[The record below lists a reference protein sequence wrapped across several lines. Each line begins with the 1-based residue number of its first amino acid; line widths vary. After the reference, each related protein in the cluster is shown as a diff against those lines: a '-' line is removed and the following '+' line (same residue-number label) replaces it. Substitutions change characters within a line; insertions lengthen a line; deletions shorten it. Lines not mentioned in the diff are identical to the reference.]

1 MASRATATGQSTGD
15 TNDIEMT
22 DAPKEITIN
31 ETLKIA
37 LPDKY
42 QGSRQEL
49 DTFLLQL
56 EIYFRFNEDKF
67 TTKESKSIWAASY
80 LRGEATK
87 WIQPYLRDY
96 FEHDD
101 KDRMQ
106 PTRTIFNSF
115 EGFKTEIRRIF
126 GNSNELEVAEDKIF
140 NLKQTGSALKYATE
154 FRRYAGTTKWDEI
167 AIMSHYRKGLKPE
180 VRLELE
186 RSAESTDLNDLI
198 QDSIES
204 DDRLYRYR
212 QSQRSYK
219 PQGNQKQGRY
229 RKNEG
234 RPRYNPQRY
243 GDPMELD
250 ATHYTNGNDDSEKR
264 RRRENNLCFECGKA
278 GHRAAD
284 CRSKKTGGKRGNF
297 KPKFGKGQLNA
308 TFTIPENPTKS
319 ENTETFTV
327 EEFQQLLKELPR
339 NQEGMNAIDLW
350 EQEYYRTPTPS
361 VTEESHQDE
370 AEADHA
376 TMSWTACYDEFCGIH
391 RSDKEA
397 TGWFPKKRKT
407 KNHQN
412 NVTCKDL
419 TPNITSQEVR
429 KVTQQLN
436 ATGQAGQIYCKVQ
449 INGHIQSAMIDSGAT
464 GNFIAPEAAKYL
476 EIPLQ
481 TKQHPYRLQLVDGQ
495 LAGSDGKISQETIP
509 VRMGITQHTEVIQ
522 LDVVPLGQQQIILG
536 MPWLKAHNPKI
547 DWAQGIVTFDQCKS
561 GHRDT
566 LEASARRN
574 TRQGE
579 LNANNTGDVGH
590 PVQGPPLRAKASTPP
605 LQMQK
610 PTTRHEIAIEAKER
624 PTIPEQYKKYEHVFK
639 EPGIHEALPEH
650 KPWDH
655 EIILEEG
662 KMPVHTPIY
671 SMSADELKR
680 LREYIDDNLA
690 KGWIRESAS
699 QVASPTMWVPKKDG
713 PDRLVVDYRKLNA
726 LTKKDRYPLPL
737 ATELRDRLG
746 GATIFTKMDLRNG
759 YHLIRMKEGE
769 EWKTAFKTRY
779 GLYEYQVMPFGLTN
793 APATFMRLMNNVLSQ
808 YLDTCCIC
816 YLDDILVY
824 SNNKVQ
830 HIKDVSNILESLSK
844 ADLLCKPSKC
854 EFHVTETEFLGFT
867 VSSQGLKMSKDKVK
881 AVLEWKQPTTIK
893 EVQSFLGF
901 VNFYRR
907 FIKGY
912 SGITTPLTTL
922 TRKDQGSFE
931 WTAKAQESFDTLKQ
945 AVAEEPILLTFDPE
959 KEIIVETD
967 SSDFAIG
974 AVLSQPGQNGKYQP
988 IAFYSRKLS
997 PAELNY
1003 EIYDKELLAIVD
1015 AFREWRVY
1023 LEGSK
1028 YTVQVYTDH
1037 KNLVYFTTTKQLN
1050 RRQVRWSE
1058 TMANYNFRISYVK
1071 GSENARADALSRK
1084 PEYQENKTYESY
1096 AIFKKDGE
1104 SLVYNAPQLAAT
1116 HLLEDNHL
1124 RKQIQSHY
1132 DKDAT
1137 ATRIRKTI
1145 EPGFTIE
1152 NDTIY
1157 FHGKVYIPSQMTK
1170 EFVTEQHG
1178 LPAHGHQGIARTF
1191 ARIRGISYFPRMRT
1205 IVEEVVGNCD
1215 TCIRNKSSR
1224 HAPYGQLQTP
1234 DMPSQPWK
1242 SITWDFVVKL
1252 PLSKDPTT
1260 GIEYDAILNIVDR
1273 LTKFAYMIPFKETW
1287 DAEQLAYVFLR
1298 IIVSIHGVPDEIISD
1313 RDKLFTSKFWTT
1325 LLALMGIKRKLST
1338 SFHPQTDGQTE
1349 RTNQTM
1355 EAYLRCYVNYR
1366 QDNWVE
1372 LLPMAQFAY
1381 NTSETETT
1389 KITPARA
1396 NFGFNPQAYKIPIP
1410 QEVNAESAI
1419 VQVEQLKDLQEQLAL
1434 DLRFISSRTAA
1445 YYNTKRSMEPTL
1457 KEGDK
1462 VYLLRRNIE
1471 TKRPSNKL
1479 DHRKLGPFKIDKVI
1493 GTVNYRL
1500 KLPDTMNIHPVFHIS
1515 LLEPAPP
1522 GAPNAPFTEIE
1533 PVNPNAIYDVETILD
1548 CKYVRNKVKYLIK
1561 WLDYPHSENTWEFKG
1576 DLSCPEKLRAFHLKY
1591 PHLPTKP
1598 QAPHQ
1603 TTKATRGR
1611 RNQKKNH

>member
-1 MASRATATGQSTGD
+1 MAANSSSRSQQAPASNFD
-15 TNDIEMT
+15 DVEMT

-56 EIYFRFNEDKF
+56 EIYFRFNQDKF
-67 TTKESKSIWAASY
+67 TEKESKSIWAVSY
-80 LRGEATK
+80 LRGEAGK

-96 FEHDD
+96 FKHDD
-101 KDRMQ
+101 RERMQ
-106 PTRTIFNSF
+106 PTRTIFDSF

-154 FRRYAGTTKWDEI
+154 FRRYAGTTKWDEV

-180 VRLELE
+180 VRLELDRE
-186 RSAESTDLNDLI
+186 GEDDDLNGLI
-198 QDSIES
+198 KSSIDA
-204 DDRLYRYR
+204 DDRLYRYK
-212 QSQRSYK
+212 QTQRSYK
-219 PQGNQKQGRY
+219 PQTNHRQGRY

-234 RPRYNPQRY
+234 RPRYSTQSY

-250 ATHYTNGNDDSEKR
+250 ATHHRNENDDPEKR

-284 CRSKKTGGKRGNF
+284 CRSKKTGGKKGNF

-308 TFTIPENPTKS
+308 TFVSQEHPAKTE
-319 ENTETFTV
+319 ETETFTS
-327 EEFQQLLKELPR
+327 EEFRKLLDELPR
-339 NQEGMNAIDLW
+339 NQEGMNAVDLW
-350 EQEYYRTPTPS
+350 EQEYYRTPSPS
-361 VTEESHQDE
+361 VTEECIKE
-370 AEADHA
+370 EIPADHA
-376 TMSWTACYDEFCGIH
+376 MMSWTACYDKFCGIH

-407 KNHQN
+407 RNQQSKETDKKQ
-412 NVTCKDL
+412 
-419 TPNITSQEVR
+419 
-429 KVTQQLN
+429 VTQQLN
-436 ATGQAGQIYCKVQ
+436 ATGQAGQIYCKVK
-449 INGHIQSAMIDSGAT
+449 INGQIQQAMIDSGAT

-476 EIPLQ
+476 GVPLQ
-481 TKQHPYRLQLVDGQ
+481 KKQKTLPI
-495 LAGSDGKISQETIP
+495 AETRP
-509 VRMGITQHTEVIQ
+509 VQMNINQHSEVIQ

-536 MPWLKAHNPKI
+536 MPWLKAHNPRI
-547 DWAQGIVTFDQCKS
+547 DWSQETVTFDQCKC
-561 GHRDT
+561 GQGDT

-579 LNANNTGDVGH
+579 LNANNFGDVGH

-610 PTTRHEIAIEAKER
+610 PTTRQEIAIKAEELM
-624 PTIPEQYKKYEHVFK
+624 IPEQYKKYEHVFK

-671 SMSADELKR
+671 SMSADELKT

-690 KGWIRESAS
+690 KGWIRESTS
-699 QVASPTMWVPKKDG
+699 QVASPTI
-713 PDRLVVDYRKLNA
+713 KLNT

-793 APATFMRLMNNVLSQ
+793 APATFMRLMNNVLSP

-824 SNNKVQ
+824 SSNEDQ
-830 HIKDVSNILESLSK
+830 HIKDVSSILESLAK
-844 ADLLCKPSKC
+844 VDLLCKPSKC

-881 AVLEWKQPTTIK
+881 AVLEWKQPNTIK
-893 EVQSFLGF
+893 ELQSFLGF

-907 FIKGY
+907 FIRGY
-912 SGITTPLTTL
+912 SGIATSLTNL
-922 TRKDQGSFE
+922 TKKNQGSFE
-931 WTAKAQESFDTLKQ
+931 WTVEAQEAFDTLKQ
-945 AVAEEPILLTFDPE
+945 AVAKEPILLTFDPE
-959 KEIIVETD
+959 KPIIVETD

-974 AVLSQPGQNGKYQP
+974 AVLSQPGQN
-988 IAFYSRKLS
+988 
-997 PAELNY
+997 E
-1003 EIYDKELLAIVD
+1003 
-1015 AFREWRVY
+1015 
-1023 LEGSK
+1023 K
-1028 YTVQVYTDH
+1028 YTNQSHSTHGSYHQLNH

-1058 TMANYNFRISYVK
+1058 TMANYNFKISYVK

-1084 PEYQENKTYESY
+1084 PEYQENKSYESY
-1096 AIFKKDGE
+1096 AIFKKEGE

-1116 HLLEDNHL
+1116 HILEDNHL
-1124 RKQIQSHY
+1124 RIKIQSHY

-1137 ATRIRKTI
+1137 AIRIRKTI

-1152 NDTIY
+1152 NETIY

-1191 ARIRGISYFPRMRT
+1191 ARIREISYFPRMRT

-1260 GIEYDAILNIVDR
+1260 GIEYDAILNVVDR

-1298 IIVSIHGVPDEIISD
+1298 GIVSIHGVPDEIISD

-1548 CKYVRNKVKYLIK
+1548 CKYIRNKVKYI
-1561 WLDYPHSENTWEFKG
+1561 
-1576 DLSCPEKLRAFHLKY
+1576 
-1591 PHLPTKP
+1591 
-1598 QAPHQ
+1598 
-1603 TTKATRGR
+1603 
-1611 RNQKKNH
+1611 

>member
-1 MASRATATGQSTGD
+1 MAA
-15 TNDIEMT
+15 N
-22 DAPKEITIN
+22 ITIN

-56 EIYFRFNEDKF
+56 EIYFRFNQDKF
-67 TTKESKSIWAASY
+67 TEKESKSIWAVSY
-80 LRGEATK
+80 LRGEAGK

-101 KDRMQ
+101 RERMQ
-106 PTRTIFNSF
+106 PTRTIFDSF

-126 GNSNELEVAEDKIF
+126 GNSNELEVAEEKIF

-154 FRRYAGTTKWDEI
+154 FRRYAGTTKWDEV

-180 VRLELE
+180 VRLELDRE
-186 RSAESTDLNDLI
+186 GEDDDLNGLI
-198 QDSIES
+198 KSSIDA
-204 DDRLYRYR
+204 DDRLYRVTGTHGTR
-212 QSQRSYK
+212 RHA
-219 PQGNQKQGRY
+219 PQGTGMMIQRKDEGEKTTYALNVEKQGTGQRIAEVRRQEE
-229 RKNEG
+229 RKATS
-234 RPRYNPQRY
+234 NPSS
-243 GDPMELD
+243 
-250 ATHYTNGNDDSEKR
+250 AKA
-264 RRRENNLCFECGKA
+264 NL
-278 GHRAAD
+278 
-284 CRSKKTGGKRGNF
+284 TL
-297 KPKFGKGQLNA
+297 PLY
-308 TFTIPENPTKS
+308 
-319 ENTETFTV
+319 
-327 EEFQQLLKELPR
+327 PR
-339 NQEGMNAIDLW
+339 NIQL
-350 EQEYYRTPTPS
+350 R
-361 VTEESHQDE
+361 
-370 AEADHA
+370 
-376 TMSWTACYDEFCGIH
+376 
-391 RSDKEA
+391 
-397 TGWFPKKRKT
+397 PKKLRPSPVRNSGNYWTSYRET
-407 KNHQN
+407 KRTKKQ
-412 NVTCKDL
+412 
-419 TPNITSQEVR
+419 
-429 KVTQQLN
+429 VTQQLN
-436 ATGQAGQIYCKVQ
+436 ATGQAGQIYCKVK
-449 INGHIQSAMIDSGAT
+449 INGQIQQAMIDSGAT

-476 EIPLQ
+476 GVPLQ
-481 TKQHPYRLQLVDGQ
+481 KKQKPYQLQLVDGQ
-495 LAGSDGKISQETIP
+495 LAGSDGNVSQETRP
-509 VRMGITQHTEVIQ
+509 VQMNINQHSEVIQ

-536 MPWLKAHNPKI
+536 MPCARTVKEDTFKA
-547 DWAQGIVTFDQCKS
+547 S
-561 GHRDT
+561 
-566 LEASARRN
+566 ERRN

-579 LNANNTGDVGH
+579 LNANNFGDVGH

-610 PTTRHEIAIEAKER
+610 PTTRQEIAIKAEE
-624 PTIPEQYKKYEHVFK
+624 PMIPEHCGLQKAQYAYK
-639 EPGIHEALPEH
+639 EGSISTSISYGI
-650 KPWDH
+650 K
-655 EIILEEG
+655 
-662 KMPVHTPIY
+662 
-671 SMSADELKR
+671 
-680 LREYIDDNLA
+680 
-690 KGWIRESAS
+690 
-699 QVASPTMWVPKKDG
+699 
-713 PDRLVVDYRKLNA
+713 
-726 LTKKDRYPLPL
+726 
-737 ATELRDRLG
+737 RDRLG

-793 APATFMRLMNNVLSQ
+793 APATFMRLMNNVLSP

-824 SNNKVQ
+824 SSNEDQ
-830 HIKDVSNILESLSK
+830 HIKDVSSILESLAK
-844 ADLLCKPSKC
+844 VDLLCKPSKC

-881 AVLEWKQPTTIK
+881 AVLEWKQPNTIK
-893 EVQSFLGF
+893 ELQSFLGF
-901 VNFYRR
+901 KN
-907 FIKGY
+907 
-912 SGITTPLTTL
+912 
-922 TRKDQGSFE
+922 QGSFE
-931 WTAKAQESFDTLKQ
+931 WTVEAQEAFDTLKQ
-945 AVAEEPILLTFDPE
+945 AVAKEPILLTFDPE
-959 KEIIVETD
+959 KPIIVETD

-974 AVLSQPGQNGKYQP
+974 AVLSQPGQNEKYQP

-1028 YTVQVYTDH
+1028 YTQ
-1037 KNLVYFTTTKQLN
+1037 
-1050 RRQVRWSE
+1050 RQVRWSE
-1058 TMANYNFRISYVK
+1058 TMANYNFKISYVK

-1084 PEYQENKTYESY
+1084 PEYQENKSYESY
-1096 AIFKKDGE
+1096 AIFKKEGE

-1116 HLLEDNHL
+1116 HILEDNHL
-1124 RKQIQSHY
+1124 RIKIQSHY

-1137 ATRIRKTI
+1137 AIRIRKTI

-1152 NDTIY
+1152 NETIY

-1191 ARIRGISYFPRMRT
+1191 ARLREISYFPRMRT

-1252 PLSKDPTT
+1252 PFSKDPTT
-1260 GIEYDAILNIVDR
+1260 GIEYDAILNVVDR

-1298 IIVSIHGVPDEIISD
+1298 GIVSIHGVPDEIISD

-1561 WLDYPHSENTWEFKG
+1561 WLDYPHSENTWELKE

-1598 QAPHQ
+1598 QAPPQ

>member
-1 MASRATATGQSTGD
+1 MDSSGTTALQERPAVPAVQTLSRDPRGSSRNTLSTLSASSTDSIPTASMAANSSSRSQQAPASNFD
-15 TNDIEMT
+15 DVEMT

-56 EIYFRFNEDKF
+56 EIYFRFNQDKF
-67 TTKESKSIWAASY
+67 TEKESKSIWAVSY
-80 LRGEATK
+80 LRGEAGK

-101 KDRMQ
+101 RERMQ
-106 PTRTIFNSF
+106 PTRTIFDSF

-154 FRRYAGTTKWDEI
+154 FRRYAGTTKWDEV

-180 VRLELE
+180 VRLELDRE
-186 RSAESTDLNDLI
+186 GEDDDLNGLI
-198 QDSIES
+198 KSSIDA
-204 DDRLYRYR
+204 DDRLYRYK
-212 QSQRSYK
+212 QTQRSYK
-219 PQGNQKQGRY
+219 PQTNHRQGRY

-234 RPRYNPQRY
+234 RPRYSTQSY

-250 ATHYTNGNDDSEKR
+250 ATHHRNENDDPEKR

-284 CRSKKTGGKRGNF
+284 CRSKKTGGKKGNF

-308 TFTIPENPTKS
+308 TFVSQEHPAKTE
-319 ENTETFTV
+319 ETETFTS
-327 EEFQQLLKELPR
+327 EEFRKLLDELPR
-339 NQEGMNAIDLW
+339 NQEGMNAVDLW
-350 EQEYYRTPTPS
+350 EQEYYRTPSPS
-361 VTEESHQDE
+361 VTEECIKE
-370 AEADHA
+370 EIPADHA
-376 TMSWTACYDEFCGIH
+376 MMSWTACYDKFCGIH

-397 TGWFPKKRKT
+397 TGWFPKKEKT
-407 KNHQN
+407 RNQQSKETDKKQ
-412 NVTCKDL
+412 
-419 TPNITSQEVR
+419 
-429 KVTQQLN
+429 VTQQLN
-436 ATGQAGQIYCKVQ
+436 ATGQAGQIYCKVK
-449 INGHIQSAMIDSGAT
+449 INGQIQQAMIDSGAT

-476 EIPLQ
+476 GVPLQ
-481 TKQHPYRLQLVDGQ
+481 KKQKPYQLQLVDGQ
-495 LAGSDGKISQETIP
+495 LAGSDGNVSQETRP
-509 VRMGITQHTEVIQ
+509 VQMNINQHSEVIQ

-536 MPWLKAHNPKI
+536 MPWLKAHNPRI
-547 DWAQGIVTFDQCKS
+547 DWSQEN
-561 GHRDT
+561 R
-566 LEASARRN
+566 
-574 TRQGE
+574 
-579 LNANNTGDVGH
+579 H

-610 PTTRHEIAIEAKER
+610 PTTRQEIAIKAEELM
-624 PTIPEQYKKYEHVFK
+624 IPEQYKKYEHVFK

-671 SMSADELKR
+671 SMSADELKT

-690 KGWIRESAS
+690 KGWIRESTS
-699 QVASPTMWVPKKDG
+699 QVASPTIYFHETHEQC
-713 PDRLVVDYRKLNA
+713 VV
-726 LTKKDRYPLPL
+726 TI
-737 ATELRDRLG
+737 LR
-746 GATIFTKMDLRNG
+746 
-759 YHLIRMKEGE
+759 H
-769 EWKTAFKTRY
+769 
-779 GLYEYQVMPFGLTN
+779 
-793 APATFMRLMNNVLSQ
+793 
-808 YLDTCCIC
+808 TCCIC

-824 SNNKVQ
+824 SNNESQ
-830 HIKDVSNILESLSK
+830 HIKDVSSILESLAK

-854 EFHVTETEFLGFT
+854 EFHVKETEFLGFT
-867 VSSQGLKMSKDKVK
+867 VSNQGLKMSKDKK
-881 AVLEWKQPTTIK
+881 
-893 EVQSFLGF
+893 
-901 VNFYRR
+901 
-907 FIKGY
+907 
-912 SGITTPLTTL
+912 
-922 TRKDQGSFE
+922 KDQGSFE
-931 WTAKAQESFDTLKQ
+931 WTAKAQESFETLKQ

-959 KEIIVETD
+959 KQIIVETD

-974 AVLSQPGQNGKYQP
+974 AVLSQPGQNEKYQP

-1058 TMANYNFRISYVK
+1058 TMANYNFKISYVK

-1084 PEYQENKTYESY
+1084 PEYQENKSYESY
-1096 AIFKKDGE
+1096 AIFKKEGE

-1116 HLLEDNHL
+1116 HILEDNHL
-1124 RKQIQSHY
+1124 RIKIQSHY

-1137 ATRIRKTI
+1137 AIRIRKTI

-1152 NDTIY
+1152 NETIY

-1191 ARIRGISYFPRMRT
+1191 ARIREISYFPRMRT

-1260 GIEYDAILNIVDR
+1260 GIEYDAILNVVDR

-1298 IIVSIHGVPDEIISD
+1298 
-1313 RDKLFTSKFWTT
+1313 
-1325 LLALMGIKRKLST
+1325 GI
-1338 SFHPQTDGQTE
+1338 
-1349 RTNQTM
+1349 
-1355 EAYLRCYVNYR
+1355 
-1366 QDNWVE
+1366 
-1372 LLPMAQFAY
+1372 
-1381 NTSETETT
+1381 
-1389 KITPARA
+1389 
-1396 NFGFNPQAYKIPIP
+1396 YKS
-1410 QEVNAESAI
+1410 NS
-1419 VQVEQLKDLQEQLAL
+1419 LKDLQEQLAL

-1548 CKYVRNKVKYLIK
+1548 CKYIRNKVKYLIK
-1561 WLDYPHSENTWEFKG
+1561 WLDYPHSENTWELKE

-1598 QAPHQ
+1598 QAPPQ

>member
-1 MASRATATGQSTGD
+1 MAANSSSRSQQAPASNFD
-15 TNDIEMT
+15 DVEMT

-56 EIYFRFNEDKF
+56 EIYFRFNQDKF
-67 TTKESKSIWAASY
+67 TEKESKSIWAVSY
-80 LRGEATK
+80 LRGEAGK

-101 KDRMQ
+101 RERMQ
-106 PTRTIFNSF
+106 PTRTIFDSF

-154 FRRYAGTTKWDEI
+154 FRRYAGTTKWDEV

-180 VRLELE
+180 
-186 RSAESTDLNDLI
+186 S
-198 QDSIES
+198 
-204 DDRLYRYR
+204 
-212 QSQRSYK
+212 
-219 PQGNQKQGRY
+219 
-229 RKNEG
+229 
-234 RPRYNPQRY
+234 Y

-250 ATHYTNGNDDSEKR
+250 ATHHRNENDDPEKR

-284 CRSKKTGGKRGNF
+284 CRSKKTGGKKGNF

-308 TFTIPENPTKS
+308 TFVSQEHPAKTE
-319 ENTETFTV
+319 ETETFTS
-327 EEFQQLLKELPR
+327 EEFRKLLDELPR
-339 NQEGMNAIDLW
+339 NQE
-350 EQEYYRTPTPS
+350 
-361 VTEESHQDE
+361 
-370 AEADHA
+370 
-376 TMSWTACYDEFCGIH
+376 
-391 RSDKEA
+391 DK
-397 TGWFPKKRKT
+397 K
-407 KNHQN
+407 Q
-412 NVTCKDL
+412 
-419 TPNITSQEVR
+419 
-429 KVTQQLN
+429 VTQQLN
-436 ATGQAGQIYCKVQ
+436 ATGQAGQIYCKVK
-449 INGHIQSAMIDSGAT
+449 INGQIQQAMIDSGAT

-476 EIPLQ
+476 GVPLQ
-481 TKQHPYRLQLVDGQ
+481 KKQKPYQLQLVDGQ
-495 LAGSDGKISQETIP
+495 LAGSDGNVSQETRP
-509 VRMGITQHTEVIQ
+509 VQMNINQHSEVIQ

-536 MPWLKAHNPKI
+536 MPWLKAHNPRI
-547 DWAQGIVTFDQCKS
+547 DWSQETVTFDQCKC
-561 GHRDT
+561 GQGDT

-579 LNANNTGDVGH
+579 LNANNFGDVGH

-610 PTTRHEIAIEAKER
+610 PTTRQEIAIKAEELM
-624 PTIPEQYKKYEHVFK
+624 IPEQYKKYEHVFK

-671 SMSADELKR
+671 SMSADELKT

-690 KGWIRESAS
+690 KGWIRESTS

-713 PDRLVVDYRKLNA
+713 TKRLVVDYRKLNT

-793 APATFMRLMNNVLSQ
+793 APATFMRLMNNVLSP

-824 SNNKVQ
+824 SNNESQ
-830 HIKDVSNILESLSK
+830 HIKDVSSILESLAK

-854 EFHVTETEFLGFT
+854 EFHVKETEFLGFT
-867 VSSQGLKMSKDKVK
+867 VSNQGLKMSKDKVK

-931 WTAKAQESFDTLKQ
+931 WTAKAQESFETLKQ

-959 KEIIVETD
+959 KQIIVETD

-974 AVLSQPGQNGKYQP
+974 AVLSQPGQNEKYQP

-1058 TMANYNFRISYVK
+1058 TMANYNFKISYVK

-1084 PEYQENKTYESY
+1084 PEYQENKSYESY
-1096 AIFKKDGE
+1096 AIFKKEGE

-1116 HLLEDNHL
+1116 HILEDNHL
-1124 RKQIQSHY
+1124 RIKIQSHY

-1137 ATRIRKTI
+1137 AIRIRKTI

-1152 NDTIY
+1152 NETIY

-1191 ARIRGISYFPRMRT
+1191 ARIREISYFPRMRT

-1260 GIEYDAILNIVDR
+1260 GIEYDAILNVVDR

-1298 IIVSIHGVPDEIISD
+1298 GIVSIHGVPDEIISD

-1548 CKYVRNKVKYLIK
+1548 CKYVRGKIKYLIK
-1561 WLDYPHSENTWEFKG
+1561 WLDYPHSENTWEHKK
-1576 DLSCPEKLRAFHLKY
+1576 DLSCPEKLQAFHLKY
-1591 PHLPTKP
+1591 PHLPVKP
-1598 QAPHQ
+1598 QALHQ
-1603 TTKATRGR
+1603 TKEATKDR
-1611 RNQKKNH
+1611 RSRRKKNH